1 MSDAPVVTMRQ
12 LLEAGVHFGHQTKR
26 WDPKMKPYI
35 FGQRNGIYIIDLH
48 KSLGGI
54 ESAFAFVR
62 DTVASGGNILF
73 VGTKKQAQDA
83 VRSEA
88 ERSGQPFVNFR
99 WLGGMITNFQTI
111 HQRILYMKELEVMEA
126 SGEMENLPKKEA
138 LRLRRERE
146 KLERNLGG
154 IRNLS
159 KPPSAIFVI
168 DTKKEQIAVTEANK
182 AKIPVVAVVDTN
194 CDPTPVTYMIPG
206 NDDAI
211 RSSALMSRVIA
222 DAVIEG
228 KMMRAA
234 GIRPVADD
242 EPKAD
247 ELSASGGLVDAEAV
261 AETSGEVAATD
272 GPAEDSQAET
282 LNEAEPS
289 IDSEGTNNGN

>member
-48 KSLGGI
+48 KALSGI

-62 DTVASGGNILF
+62 DTVATGGNILF

-88 ERSGQPFVNFR
+88 ERAGQPFVNFR

-111 HQRILYMKELEVMEA
+111 HQRILYMKELEVMES

-182 AKIPVVAVVDTN
+182 VKIPVVAVVDTN
-194 CDPTPVTYMIPG
+194 CDPTPITYMIPG

-222 DAVIEG
+222 DAAIEG

-234 GIRPVADD
+234 GIRPESADSS
-242 EPKAD
+242 KAD
-247 ELSASGGLVDAEAV
+247 ELSASGGLVDAEAA
-261 AETSGEVAATD
+261 AEAVPEEPVSETGSDTD
-272 GPAEDSQAET
+272 SVT
-282 LNEAEPS
+282 
-289 IDSEGTNNGN
+289 DSEGAKDGD

>member
-1 MSDAPVVTMRQ
+1 M
-12 LLEAGVHFGHQTKR
+12 
-26 WDPKMKPYI
+26 
-35 FGQRNGIYIIDLH
+35 
-48 KSLGGI
+48 
-54 ESAFAFVR
+54 
-62 DTVASGGNILF
+62 
-73 VGTKKQAQDA
+73 
-83 VRSEA
+83 
-88 ERSGQPFVNFR
+88 NFR

-111 HQRILYMKELEVMEA
+111 HQRILYMKELEVMES

-194 CDPTPVTYMIPG
+194 CDPTPITYMIPG

-234 GIRPVADD
+234 GIRPESADD
-242 EPKAD
+242 AKAD
-247 ELSASGGLVDAEAV
+247 ELSASGGLVDAAAAVEA
-261 AETSGEVAATD
+261 APEEPASEAGSDTDSET
-272 GPAEDSQAET
+272 
-282 LNEAEPS
+282 
-289 IDSEGTNNGN
+289 DSEGAKDGD

>member
-48 KSLGGI
+48 KSLAGI

-88 ERSGQPFVNFR
+88 ERAGQPFVNFR

-111 HQRILYMKELEVMEA
+111 HQRILYMKELEVMES

-159 KPPSAIFVI
+159 KPPSAVFVI

-194 CDPTPVTYMIPG
+194 CDPTPITYMIPG

-234 GIRPVADD
+234 GIRPDTGDD
-242 EPKAD
+242 ARSD
-247 ELSASGGLVDAEAV
+247 ELSASGGLVDAEA
-261 AETSGEVAATD
+261 AAQAASEEPASDTGSDADSET
-272 GPAEDSQAET
+272 
-282 LNEAEPS
+282 
-289 IDSEGTNNGN
+289 DSEGAKDGD

>member
-48 KSLGGI
+48 RSLSGI

-62 DTVASGGNILF
+62 DTVATGGNILF

-88 ERSGQPFVNFR
+88 ERAGQPFVNFR

-111 HQRILYMKELEVMEA
+111 HQRILYMKELEVMES

-194 CDPTPVTYMIPG
+194 CDPTPITYMIPG

-234 GIRPVADD
+234 GIRPESADD
-242 EPKAD
+242 AKAD
-247 ELSASGGLVDAEAV
+247 ELSASGGLIDADAAAEAKSEEP
-261 AETSGEVAATD
+261 ASEAGSDADTGTD
-272 GPAEDSQAET
+272 F
-282 LNEAEPS
+282 
-289 IDSEGTNNGN
+289 EGVKDGD